1 MAPGLVFEYFRG
13 GGEICLDQSIEVT
26 GSVKDAGLPIIG
38 WFGIGVGP
46 AVGITVDI
54 FADSRKITSVKTDG
68 SGRFSALIRGYD
80 LGAGTWKLK
89 AKAYG
94 AVFGESY
101 ESSEASV
108 LVLNK
113 TCGASIK
120 GGSADIGS
128 EIMKYIPIIAIAGAG
143 FAGGYLLYRMKRRK

>member
-1 MAPGLVFEYFRG
+1 MAPGLVFDYFRG
-13 GGEICLDQSIEVT
+13 GGEICLDQSVEVT
-26 GSVKDAGLPIIG
+26 GSVKDAGLPVLG

-46 AVGITVDI
+46 AVGVTVDI
-54 FADSRKITSVKTDG
+54 FVDSRKITSVKTDG
-68 SGRFSALIRGYD
+68 SGRFSALIKGID
-80 LGAGTWKLK
+80 IGAGTWSIR

-94 AVFGESY
+94 ILGESY
-101 ESSEASV
+101 DSSEASL

-113 TCGASIK
+113 TCGAKIES
-120 GGSADIGS
+120 GSTDIGG